1 MVAPGMAA
9 HQHPPAQPLRVAV
22 IASDPVRR
30 AGLVAIATGAGH
42 EIVGAVER
50 ADVVLADAIDV
61 ESGDTAVVSL
71 GSAEAGQ
78 AGILPRD
85 ASPAQIDAAL
95 RAAASGLIVR
105 SAPPP
110 PAFGAYPSEDA
121 PLLTPREIEVLA
133 AVGDGLSNKEAARR
147 LGISQHTVKFHL
159 EALFHKLDV
168 TSRTEAVHRGLKRG
182 LINL

>member
-1 MVAPGMAA
+1 MAA
-9 HQHPPAQPLRVAV
+9 QQHHPAPPLRVAV
-22 IASDPVRR
+22 IAADPVRH
-30 AGLVAIATGAGH
+30 AGLVAIVTGAGH
-42 EIVGAVER
+42 EIVDAVGR
-50 ADVVLADAIDV
+50 ADVVLADAVDV
-61 ESGDTAVVSL
+61 EAGDAPLVSL

-85 ASPAQIDAAL
+85 AWPAQIDAAL
-95 RAAASGLIVR
+95 RGAAAGLIVR
-105 SAPPP
+105 SAAPPP
-110 PAFGAYPSEDA
+110 PAFGAYPSGDA

-133 AVGDGLSNKEAARR
+133 AIGDGLSNKEAARR

-182 LINL
+182 LIDL